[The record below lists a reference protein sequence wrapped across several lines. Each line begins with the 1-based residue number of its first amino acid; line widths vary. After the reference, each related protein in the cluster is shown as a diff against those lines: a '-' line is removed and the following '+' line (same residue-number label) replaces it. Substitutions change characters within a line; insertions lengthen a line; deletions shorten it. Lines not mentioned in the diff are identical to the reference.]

1 MMYLI
6 YSSEQDAV
14 DRSEQIAIDKGCN
27 GDITT
32 YWYGWLV
39 HPTLSPATAL
49 IIPEDQINYLN
60 PSEQSLLQTEAEM
73 QANGW
78 FVNPQP

>member
-1 MMYLI
+1 MLYLI
-6 YSSEQDAV
+6 YATTQDAM
-14 DRSEQIAIDKGCN
+14 DRSDEIATDLGC
-27 GDITT
+27 DQETTT
-32 YWYGWLV
+32 YWFSYII
-39 HPTLSPATAL
+39 HPTLPPATAL
-49 IIPEDQINYLN
+49 MIPEDQTSYLN